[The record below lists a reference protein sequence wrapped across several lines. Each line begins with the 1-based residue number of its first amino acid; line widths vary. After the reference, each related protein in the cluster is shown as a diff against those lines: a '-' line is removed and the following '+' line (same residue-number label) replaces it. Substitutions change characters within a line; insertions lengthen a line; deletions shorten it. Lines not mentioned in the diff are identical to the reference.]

1 MKMITSSSRQ
11 ILSYGKRYR
20 KEQILFLVF
29 AVIPM
34 ILMALRPLLL
44 RYLIDDIITPR
55 KTGLIVS
62 FLGIFL
68 VIISLE
74 RISSYYFNLYYV
86 KVSNKSIGDLQLD
99 VYKKIQELPV
109 STFQKYPTGHLMSRI
124 ISDIPEVAPVASVM
138 LPTFILN
145 ATNLIIILGVL
156 MYLNAG
162 LSLVALCSLPFYYL
176 SLSYFNSRLQKYSGD
191 ERVTFSTLNESVREK
206 ISGVWIIKEFLKLN
220 WFETLF
226 GKDITNW
233 LRARERYFSHNFA
246 AQNVTLYVTAVTPV
260 IVLGY
265 GGMKVL
271 NDEMT
276 LGTLIG
282 FFSYMQWVYE
292 PIRQLIDVNIS
303 LQRASPIAKRVF
315 EILAL
320 PPEPSGG
327 SLPFPKNPSISFR
340 DVVFS
345 YEEKPVLKGLSFNI
359 QPGEKVAVVSRSGEG
374 KTTLI
379 NLFLKFYEPQG
390 GGILVNGVPLEEYS
404 TWSVR
409 ENIGVVRQNGFL
421 FNMSVVKNLTLGDD
435 YTNEDIREA
444 LRVSSALDFVEE
456 LPNNLETVCGEK
468 GVTLS
473 DGQRQRIALA
483 RALLRNPKVLIL
495 DEATSAIDSQNE
507 KVIFNNIHKF
517 LPDSIIIVISHRL
530 STIKSTDR
538 VAYLENGQIRGI
550 APHEELFNSSEGY
563 RKLVEYQ
570 LEGHGS

>member
-1 MKMITSSSRQ
+1 MITSSSRQ